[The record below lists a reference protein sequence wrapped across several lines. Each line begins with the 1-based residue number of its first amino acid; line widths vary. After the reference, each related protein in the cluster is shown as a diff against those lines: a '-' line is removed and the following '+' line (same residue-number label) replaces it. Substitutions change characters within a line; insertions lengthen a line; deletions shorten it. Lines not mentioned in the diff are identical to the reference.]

1 MFDKEARQVT
11 QSPVR
16 SFRTIKLDLG
26 RRHGTKMRS
35 SSKPRGQD
43 VKKALFLPMKQTN
56 NYFSKDYR
64 ISQNHQGSLGSNDFL
79 VKRIQLNTQV
89 EERSALSK
97 DDWGASTHRL
107 FSSNYQREESQT
119 KGSVTERRME
129 PSTREGTVNTK
140 LESSAERR
148 FFKKA
153 SVVKVSDL
161 KTAQE
166 PIAIIQ
172 TEGKAKIVRG
182 NSKKETGMSTNL
194 QRKQQIRINIKKF
207 NFQRK
212 KRELKPLET
221 LEVHK
226 ELFHKQVQDFLY
238 QMYKEVRIFK
248 KRLGSEIHM
257 LHHNWEE
264 FERDLMRRNKLM
276 KSQVLRVA
284 KASNQYPGNAMD
296 NNLDKESSVDQEEEE
311 EEVKEALKPNKHLEL
326 NNRLDA
332 LNNESD
338 QFLFEVLAD
347 SLVYFRDVHYCHP
360 TFASL
365 QELQDLRKIGVSFLL
380 TPIRCLSGFPEKR
393 FGWILAEEISPKTT
407 YEVMT
412 KSKKEGACW
421 LSDQIENAIEE
432 ESLTFLLWGFDIK
445 KVFTKTILKIETPS
459 VRMNFCSLKESNIIN
474 LIFSQPKDL
483 ERQMIGLASTGQ
495 FESKMISTTHLMSC
509 IENQENLAKKI
520 EASKD
525 ENYRFYKH
533 KNRESLKE
541 FDIWTRFFQFRQ
553 ATPVALPE
561 QYKIQ
566 KERAKVEA
574 IAQTLSNT
582 GMVQD
587 FLKTVQITGSSIQ
600 HLLNVPNTDRRSSKS
615 SLSQKSSE
623 DLENPKTGKS
633 KSPKRFDNN
642 VMHKL
647 RAVKNM
653 VNKYNLGLH
662 DFSTGEECLNA

>member
-43 VKKALFLPMKQTN
+43 VKKALFLPMKHTN
-56 NYFSKDYR
+56 NYFSRDIR
-64 ISQNHQGSLGSNDFL
+64 ISQLHQGSLGANDFL
-79 VKRIQLNTQV
+79 VKRIQLNTHL

-97 DDWGASTHRL
+97 DDWAASSHRL
-107 FSSNYQREESQT
+107 FGSNYQGEESQT

-129 PSTREGTVNTK
+129 PSTREGTVYTK
-140 LESSAERR
+140 RELSAERR
-148 FFKKA
+148 IAKKA
-153 SVVKVSDL
+153 SVIKVSDL
-161 KTAQE
+161 KSANEQL
-166 PIAIIQ
+166 ANVQ
-172 TEGKAKIVRG
+172 TEGKAKIIRG
-182 NSKKETGMSTNL
+182 NSKKETGMSTNI
-194 QRKQQIRINIKKF
+194 QRKPQIRINIKKF

-212 KRELKPLET
+212 KRELQPLKT
-221 LEVHK
+221 LEVYK

-238 QMYKEVRIFK
+238 QLYKEVRIFK
-248 KRLGSEIHM
+248 KRLGGEIHM

-264 FERDLMRRNKLM
+264 FERDLMRRSNLM

-284 KASNQYPGNAMD
+284 KVSNQYSGNAME
-296 NNLDKESSVDQEEEE
+296 NHLDKEYSVDQEEEE
-311 EEVKEALKPNKHLEL
+311 VKDTLKPNKHFEL
-326 NNRLDA
+326 NNHLDA
-332 LNNESD
+332 LNNQSD

-347 SLVYFRDVHYCHP
+347 SLMYFRDVHYSHP

-365 QELQDLRKIGVSFLL
+365 QELLDLRKMGVSFLL
-380 TPIRCLSGFPEKR
+380 SPIRCLSGFTDKR
-393 FGWILAEEISPKTT
+393 YGWILADEISPKTT

-421 LSDQIENAIEE
+421 VSDQIENAIEE

-459 VRMNFCSLKESNIIN
+459 VKMNFCSLNENNITN

-483 ERQMIGLASTGQ
+483 ERQMIGLASTVQ
-495 FESKMISTTHLMSC
+495 FESKIISTTHLMSC

-520 EASKD
+520 EASKE

-541 FDIWTRFFQFRQ
+541 FDIWTRFFQLRQ
-553 ATPVALPE
+553 VTPVALPE
-561 QYKIQ
+561 QYKVQ
-566 KERAKVEA
+566 KERARVEA
-574 IAQTLSNT
+574 TAQPPSNT
-582 GMVQD
+582 LMVQD
-587 FLKTVQITGSSIQ
+587 FLKSVHITGSCIQ

-633 KSPKRFDNN
+633 KSPKHLDNN
-642 VMHKL
+642 VLQKL

-653 VNKYNLGLH
+653 VSEYNLGLH